1 MKGEGGRK
9 ESGCKL
15 LELVMRGKVKVSR
28 RRERGGKGERERERE
43 RERMRLKAQDKWRD

>member
-15 LELVMRGKVKVSR
+15 LELVICGKVKVSR
-28 RRERGGKGERERERE
+28 RGEWGGKGK